1 MKHVIIGTAGHVDH
15 GKTVLI
21 RALTGIDTDRLEE
34 EKRRGITIEL
44 GFAHLDWPDG
54 TRAGIVDVPGHE
66 KFIRNMLS
74 GAGGID
80 LCMLVVAADEGFM
93 PQTVEHLNI
102 MTLLGIKD
110 GLTVITKKDLV
121 EEEWLEMMQEEV
133 KETLRGTFL
142 ADKPV
147 ICVSARNGD
156 GIEELKER
164 LKELVL
170 RAEEKSTRVPF
181 RLPVDRVFSVDGFG
195 TVVTGTLIEGCVHTG
210 EEAELMPNGIKT
222 RVRSLQVHSKEV
234 QTAYAGERVAIN
246 LGGIKKEDV
255 TRGDTVSKP
264 GTVRTS
270 MMVDVRLTNLKDSDR
285 VITNTMQVHFYHGA
299 TVRLAKIVLL
309 NQEKLEPGESG
320 YAQLRFT
327 EPLASKNGDRFVI
340 RFYSPLETIGGG
352 VILDDKPIKHKR
364 FIPSVIEALEIRES
378 GSLEKKL
385 VKIISEK
392 SEPWT
397 LNEIALKIG
406 LTEEETD
413 ELISEALNR
422 GEISELLPGKYTSVV
437 ALEARFSKIDSV
449 LNAYHKQNPLHV
461 GIPAAELR
469 QKALPGLDKTLA
481 DAYLSEWV
489 SEGKLNHTADA
500 YSLSGFSVKYT
511 KRQTEIRTKLLAIYE
526 AGGIEPASTDEI
538 AAGFPQNEKVNV
550 RQVTDSLLSGGELV
564 LLSPQ
569 IIYSRSAYEKAWGA
583 VTAHFE
589 QKDMITLAELRDALG
604 TSRKYALAFL
614 EYLDKNG
621 ITKKE
626 GDFRTLRRRLP

>member
-102 MTLLGIKD
+102 LSLLGIKD
-110 GLTVITKKDLV
+110 GLTVITKADSV
-121 EEEWLEMMQEEV
+121 EREWLEMMTEEV
-133 KETLRGTFL
+133 RDRLKGSFL

-147 ICVSARNGD
+147 LCVSAKTGE
-156 GIEELKER
+156 GIEALKAQ
-164 LKELVL
+164 LKELVM

-210 EEAELMPNGIKT
+210 EEAELMPDGHKT
-222 RVRSLQVHSKEV
+222 RVRSLQVHSQEV

-246 LGGIKKEDV
+246 LGGVKKEEV
-255 TRGDTVSKP
+255 AKGDTVAKP

-270 MMVDVRLTNLKDSDR
+270 LMADVRLSNLKDSGR
-285 VITNTMQVHFYHGA
+285 VITNAMQVHFYHGA
-299 TVRLAKIVLL
+299 TVRLAKVVLL
-309 NQEKLEPGESG
+309 DKEKLEPGENG
-320 YAQLRFT
+320 LAQLRFT
-327 EPLASKNGDRFVI
+327 EPLAAKNQDRFVI
-340 RFYSPLETIGGG
+340 RFYSPVETIGGG
-352 VILDDKPIKHKR
+352 VILDDKPLKHKR
-364 FIPSVIEALEIRES
+364 FVPSVLEALEIRES
-378 GSLEKKL
+378 GSLDRKL
-385 VKIISEK
+385 MKIASEK
-392 SEPWT
+392 NTPWT
-397 LNEIALKIG
+397 LKELALKTG
-406 LTEEETD
+406 LTTEETE
-413 ELISEALNR
+413 ELIAEAISR
-422 GEISELLPGKYTSVV
+422 GEAFEILPGRYTVSSV
-437 ALEARFSKIDSV
+437 LEAQYTRIASV
-449 LNAYHKQNPLHV
+449 LSGYHKQNPLHA
-461 GIPAAELR
+461 GMPAAEVR
-469 QKALPGLDKTLA
+469 QKAFSGFDKQAA
-481 DAYLSEWV
+481 DAFLAELV
-489 SEGKLNHTADA
+489 SEGRLNRRADT
-500 YSLSGFSVKYT
+500 YSLADFCMKYS
-511 KRQTEIRTKLLAIYE
+511 KRQTEIRTKLLAFYAE
-526 AGGIEPASTDEI
+526 GGIEPASTDEI
-538 AAGFPQNEKVNV
+538 AACFPANEKANV

-569 IIYSRSAYEKAWGA
+569 IIYSREAFKTAFAA
-583 VTAHFE
+583 VKTHFE
-589 QKDMITLAELRDALG
+589 THETITLAELRDALH
-604 TSRKYALAFL
+604 TSRKYALAVL
-614 EYLDKNG
+614 EYLDRNG

-626 GDFRTLRRRLP
+626 GDWRTLRR